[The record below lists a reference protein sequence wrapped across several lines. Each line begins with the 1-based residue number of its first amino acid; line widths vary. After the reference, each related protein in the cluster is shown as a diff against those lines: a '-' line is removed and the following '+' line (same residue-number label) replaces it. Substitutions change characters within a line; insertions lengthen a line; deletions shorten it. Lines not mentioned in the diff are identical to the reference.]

1 MRLFNTIF
9 TMLLSVCLSLATAQQ
24 NFSVAVQS
32 NFFNPSN
39 LTVTVGDTVTWMNLG
54 GNHNI
59 NGTTATYP
67 GNPESFGNG
76 APSSAAWT
84 YQKVFTLPGVYAYQC
99 DPHVSFGM
107 IGAVTVEAITTD
119 LVLTGVFDGP
129 LPNGTPKG
137 VELYVLNDI
146 ADLSEYG
153 LGSANN
159 GGGTDGVE
167 FTFPAI
173 SANAGDYLYVTNDAL
188 QFVAFFGFAA
198 DFEDASTNSSVSING
213 DDAMELFKNGVVV
226 DVFGEI
232 DVDGSGTAWEY
243 TDGWAYRQNGTGPD
257 GSTFVLSSW
266 SFSGI
271 DVFDNTTENA
281 QATPPFPF
289 GTYNPS
295 GTGVLNAN
303 DDFAS
308 TNINQSV
315 QVNVLS
321 NDFLP
326 NGVTAFS
333 VTTNPESG
341 SFTIGADNSITYTPN
356 QDFCGVDA
364 LEYEVCD
371 NIGCSNGILLIEII
385 CPAFY
390 PVYDIGLVNTENAAG
405 VADSI
410 GTSCE
415 LHGIVYGVNLRPSG
429 LQFTIID
436 GSGDGIGV
444 FSNSG
449 NFNYTVNEGDEIAV
463 RGIIEQFN
471 GLTQVALDT
480 AWLVSQNN
488 SLLSPSLITSLSETT
503 ESNLVKMENVTL
515 VDPTQWTG
523 MGSGFNVDVTD
534 GTNTITVRIDNDVEL
549 YSMPAPNGVFHVTG
563 IGGQFDSSEPFD
575 EGYQLLPRYMEDIDI
590 VSSVNDPALGAQ
602 IRVFPNPAS
611 QQLFIRSETELDRV
625 SISNSFGQV
634 VLHNTQPGQVLDIQ
648 LQHLPAGIYALTFVK
663 GNQQWS
669 EKLVIE

>member
-9 TMLLSVCLSLATAQQ
+9 LMLLSACLSLALAQQ
-24 NFSVAVQS
+24 NHSVSVQS
-32 NFFNPSN
+32 NFFNPQN
-39 LTVTVGDTVTWMNLG
+39 LSISVGDTVTWMNLG

-67 GNPESFGNG
+67 DNPESFTNG
-76 APSSAAWT
+76 APSSAAWV
-84 YQKVFTLPGVYAYQC
+84 YQKVFTLPGLYVYQC

-107 IGAVTVEAITTD
+107 VGSITAEAITSD

-159 GGGTDGVE
+159 GGGSDGVE

-173 SANAGDYLYVTNDAL
+173 AASAGDYLYVTNDAI

-198 DFEDASTNSSVSING
+198 DFEDNSMNSSVSING
-213 DDAMELFKNGVVV
+213 DDAMELFKSGVVV

-271 DVFDNTTENA
+271 DIFDNTTENT
-281 QATPPFPF
+281 QATSPFPI
-289 GTYNPS
+289 GTYSPTS
-295 GTGVLNAN
+295 TGVVNAN
-303 DDFAS
+303 DDFA
-308 TNINQSV
+308 TTAINQSV
-315 QVNVLS
+315 QIDVLS

-326 NGVTAFS
+326 NGVTTFS
-333 VTTNPESG
+333 VITGPENG
-341 SFTIGADNSITYTPN
+341 SFNIDADNSIIYTPN
-356 QDFCGVDA
+356 QDFCGVDL

-371 NIGCSNGILLIEII
+371 NIGCSYGFLLIEII

-390 PVYDIGLVNTENAAG
+390 PVYDIGLVNTENATG

-415 LHGIVYGVNLRPSG
+415 LQGIVYGVNLRPTG

-436 GSGDGIGV
+436 ASGDGIGV
-444 FSNSG
+444 FSNSE
-449 NFNYTVNEGDEIAV
+449 NFGYTVTEGDEIAI
-463 RGIIEQFN
+463 RGVVEQFN
-471 GLTQVALDT
+471 GLTQIGLDS
-480 AWLVSQNN
+480 AWLIDQNN
-488 SLLSPSLITSLSETT
+488 SLLSPTIITALSEAT
-503 ESNLVKMENVTL
+503 ESNLVKMENAYL

-523 MGSGFNVDVTD
+523 TGSGFNVDVTN
-534 GTNTITVRIDNDVEL
+534 GTDTIIVRIDNDVDL
-549 YSMPAPNGVFHVTG
+549 YSMPAPSGIFHVTG

-575 EGYQLLPRYMEDIDI
+575 GGYQLLPRYMEDIDI

-611 QQLFIRSETELDRV
+611 QQLFVRSETELDGV
-625 SISNSFGQV
+625 SISNALGQMV
-634 VLHNTQPGQVLDIQ
+634 FSDNQPGKALDVQ
-648 LQHLPAGIYALTFVK
+648 LRHLPAGIYAITFIK